1 MMDTVKD
8 EIGKISCWFYSK
20 SKITL
25 MKCIETVSV
34 TFRERLTDVAKDAR
48 SLAKKIIPYVLL
60 GVGVGA
66 AIHGFV
72 PTGFFENYITK
83 DNLFAVPLAVL
94 IGIPMYA
101 DSTGVMPVL
110 QALIAKWIP
119 LWTWLAFMMAVVTL
133 SLPQFLVL
141 KKVMKTRLLL
151 TFFWITGLCIILL
164 GYFYNRVF

>member
-1 MMDTVKD
+1 
-8 EIGKISCWFYSK
+8 
-20 SKITL
+20 

-110 QALIAKWIP
+110 QALIAK
-119 LWTWLAFMMAVVTL
+119 
-133 SLPQFLVL
+133 
-141 KKVMKTRLLL
+141 
-151 TFFWITGLCIILL
+151 
-164 GYFYNRVF
+164 